1 MIKKEPRYLTPK
13 QAADY
18 LGLSP
23 KTLEKWRSTGGIG
36 PNFVKMGQ
44 KAIRYDVAELN
55 HWTAA
60 NSRHSTSEV

>member
-23 KTLEKWRSTGGIG
+23 KTLEKWRAAGTEG
-36 PNFVKMGQ
+36 PPFIKMGA
-44 KAIRYDVAELN
+44 KAVRYDMAELDL
-55 HWTAA
+55 WVKSR
-60 NSRHSTSEV
+60 SRHSTSEV